1 MRLYT
6 MFFTTLTLSA
16 LLIIGC
22 GSSDSTDNADL
33 PGPVY
38 PTVISTVPA
47 DGGTTDGILT
57 GNITATF
64 STEMDPATIESPA
77 LSFLL
82 KETIGLIV
90 VPGTVTYD
98 GVTTTF
104 DPTADLKADTAY
116 TAMITTTAADLDG
129 NTLVVVYTWNFSTV
143 NLFPN
148 PSPTV
153 DLGAAGTFT
162 VFGNT
167 GISTVPTSVIT
178 GDIGTT
184 SAAIALTGFSLSLD
198 GTGVFSTSTQIV
210 GGGKAYAF
218 DYAVPTPTNM
228 TNASGAIGTAYTNAS
243 GRAADVTELYS
254 GDLSGKTLRRGVY
267 TWTSAVHADISN
279 VTLDGSATDIW
290 ILITSQK
297 INFTGGAR
305 VILAGGAM
313 AKNVFWVAADDV
325 EIQANSHLEGIVL
338 GEKMIILGSDATV
351 NGRLFSQTAVTLIAN
366 PITPPAP

>member
-1 MRLYT
+1 MRSYT
-6 MFFTTLTLSA
+6 IFFTMLTLSA

-47 DGGTTDGILT
+47 DGDTTAGVLT

-82 KETIGLIV
+82 KKTVGLTV

-98 GVTTTF
+98 GVTATF
-104 DPTADLKADTAY
+104 DPTDNLTADTAY
-116 TAMITTTAADLDG
+116 TAMITTTAADPEG
-129 NTLVVVYTWNFSTV
+129 NTLVVVYTWVFSTV

-148 PSPTV
+148 PSTV

-162 VFGNT
+162 VFGNS

-184 SAAIALTGFSLSLD
+184 SAATFLTGFDPLALD
-198 GTGVFSTSTQIV
+198 ASGEYATSTQIV

-218 DYAVPTPTNM
+218 DYSGSTPANM
-228 TNASGAIGTAYTNAS
+228 TAASGAFGAAYTEAS
-243 GRAADVTELYS
+243 GRAADVTGLYT

-267 TWTSAVHADISN
+267 KWITVVHADITN

-305 VILAGGAM
+305 VILSGGAM
-313 AKNVFWVAADDV
+313 AKNVFWVAAEDV

-338 GEKMIILGSDATV
+338 GKTKIIMGSDATV

-366 PITPPAP
+366 PITPPTP